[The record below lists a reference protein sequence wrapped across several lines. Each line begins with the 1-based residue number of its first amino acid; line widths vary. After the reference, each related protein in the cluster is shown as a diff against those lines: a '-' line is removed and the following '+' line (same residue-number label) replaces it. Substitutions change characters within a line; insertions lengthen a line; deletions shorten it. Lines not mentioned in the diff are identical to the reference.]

1 MGHNNKWHRNYCY
14 KGTYSNKCIKYDYLL
29 HNINLA
35 AKGNATQN
43 HDTYLTFKEWN
54 NKVFGSLLIIKS
66 KYSLLSRVILPFYCS
81 NVFCP
86 PLDWNMAVSSIQT
99 HYGDQG
105 LQSSFLY
112 HKAGLGKCQYARFWI
127 QSEKQVIM
135 SYFIRYVLTFV
146 EDSTLIFHW
155 SHC

>member
-1 MGHNNKWHRNYCY
+1 MCY

-86 PLDWNMAVSSIQT
+86 PLD
-99 HYGDQG
+99 
-105 LQSSFLY
+105 
-112 HKAGLGKCQYARFWI
+112 
-127 QSEKQVIM
+127 
-135 SYFIRYVLTFV
+135 
-146 EDSTLIFHW
+146 
-155 SHC
+155 